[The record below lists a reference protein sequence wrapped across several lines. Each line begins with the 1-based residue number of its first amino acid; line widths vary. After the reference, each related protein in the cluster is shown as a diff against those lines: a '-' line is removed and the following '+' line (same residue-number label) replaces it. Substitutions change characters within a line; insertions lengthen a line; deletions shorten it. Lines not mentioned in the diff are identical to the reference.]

1 MVHGY
6 SHEYH
11 DHVTIHEI
19 CEWEKEEKDHRNTE
33 GRLRMSNLF
42 EHITKTPFQ
51 NHFLKHH
58 KYCPNL
64 VYPKDSTLDLLVF
77 FLPVKEEVFCLND
90 VGVLSSSH
98 TNQKRLFLGLG

>member
-11 DHVTIHEI
+11 DHVTIIHEI

-51 NHFLKHH
+51 NHFFKT
-58 KYCPNL
+58 P
-64 VYPKDSTLDLLVF
+64 
-77 FLPVKEEVFCLND
+77 
-90 VGVLSSSH
+90 
-98 TNQKRLFLGLG
+98 